1 MNGMKPEETVR
12 RKEKGTRTK
21 RKLFDCA
28 AKLFQEYDFTQ
39 VSVEQIVEAAGVA
52 KGTFYIYFP
61 SKDALIAEFISD
73 CVDRVDA
80 DYRRVLQSAAPD
92 TPAAQLMLGLIE
104 KIADT
109 LTDKIG
115 CDSMR
120 TVYKLLLEQTPGMGV
135 VKGYGRDLYASF
147 AELLTEGMRRGE
159 FKSELPPETL
169 ARHFVLAM
177 RGLSYEWC
185 IRYPDFDLKAEAL
198 IHFRLL
204 LPSIR
209 SDL

>member
-1 MNGMKPEETVR
+1 MKTEETVR
-12 RKEKGTRTK
+12 RKEKGARTK

-28 AKLFQEYDFTQ
+28 ARLFQEYDFNQ

-73 CVDRVDA
+73 CVNRVDA
-80 DYRRVLQSAAPD
+80 DYRSVLQNGAPD
-92 TPAAQLMLGLIE
+92 TPVAQLVLELVE

-109 LTDKIG
+109 LTDTIG

-120 TVYKLLLEQTPGMGV
+120 TVYKLLLERNLGMGV
-135 VKGYGRDLYASF
+135 VKSYGRDLYAGF
-147 AELLTEGMRRGE
+147 AELLTEGIHRGE
-159 FKSELPPETL
+159 FKSELPPEAL

-198 IHFRLL
+198 IHFGLL
-204 LPSIR
+204 LPSLR

>member
-1 MNGMKPEETVR
+1 MKPEETVR
-12 RKEKGTRTK
+12 RKKKGTRTK

-28 AKLFQEYDFTQ
+28 ARLFQEYDFNQ

-80 DYRRVLQSAAPD
+80 DYRRVWQDAAPG
-92 TPAAQLMLGLIE
+92 TPMPQLVLGLIE

-109 LTDKIG
+109 LTDTIG

-120 TVYKLLLEQTPGMGV
+120 TIYKLLLERNLGMGV
-135 VKGYGRDLYASF
+135 VKGYGRDLYAGF
-147 AELLTEGMRRGE
+147 AELLTEGIRRGE
-159 FKSELPPETL
+159 FKSELPPEAL

-185 IRYPDFDLKAEAL
+185 IQYPDFDLKAEAL

>member
-1 MNGMKPEETVR
+1 MKSEETVR
-12 RKEKGTRTK
+12 KKGKGTRTK

-28 AKLFQEYDFTQ
+28 AKLFQEYDFDR
-39 VSVEQIVEAAGVA
+39 VSVDQIVEAAGVA

-73 CVDRVDA
+73 YVDQVDA
-80 DYRRVLQSAAPD
+80 DYRQALQDLAPD
-92 TPAAQLMLGLIE
+92 TPAPQLLLGLVA

-109 LTDKIG
+109 LTDAIG

-120 TVYKLLLEQTPGMGV
+120 TVYKLLLERNLGTDV
-135 VKGYGRDLYASF
+135 VKGYGRDLYAGF
-147 AELLTEGMRRGE
+147 ADLLAEGIRQGA

-169 ARHFVLAM
+169 ARHFVMAM

-198 IHFRLL
+198 AHFRLL
-204 LPSIR
+204 LSAIER
-209 SDL
+209 TA